1 MLRPIAVFM
10 AFIALLFIS
19 QTSASP
25 TSTLSTLPSLPALPS
40 FPALPALANHKIVDM
55 QWNITIFPGGPSTIM
70 TGTIQDITAQLTKL
84 NPNWKTDFNF
94 DKASNTS
101 NASNVVQAAAGAGSW
116 YPDVRCARLGA
127 DQGAI
132 EKGVKYLRGISGRPH
147 LGPGPGEC
155 VRVSCSW
162 RSAIEW
168 CNVDSHKDQT
178 LDAYAAIADGAQL
191 LLNRCSRRL
200 EWWFLGIH
208 TSVDGTAY
216 HSDGWNV
223 NVYSVRC

>member
-25 TSTLSTLPSLPALPS
+25 TSTLSTLPSLPALATLPS
-40 FPALPALANHKIVDM
+40 LPTLANPKIVEM

-70 TGTIQDITAQLTKL
+70 TGTIQDITAQLDKL
-84 NPNWKTDFNF
+84 NPNWKTDFDF
-94 DKASNTS
+94 DKASNAS
-101 NASNVVQAAAGAGSW
+101 NASNAVQAAGSW
-116 YPDVRCARLGA
+116 YPDVKCARLGA

-155 VRVSCSW
+155 VR
-162 RSAIEW
+162 
-168 CNVDSHKDQT
+168 DSHKDQT